1 MKPLNRNVLL
11 PVVAGVIALAS
22 VGAAQAQQERGRVIS
37 STPVIQQVAVPQD
50 VCQNQR
56 IVREGHKSGAG
67 AILGGIAGGAA
78 GNAIGG
84 GSGRAAATV
93 LGIFG
98 GAVLGNHIEGPG
110 RTRVE
115 NVRQCSTETTY
126 ENRTVGYN
134 VVYEYAGRRYSTQT
148 DREPGRYV
156 PVNVTPAAGPAS
168 YEPENGDR
176 YEQQDR
182 DYNEDREGR
191 YEQGERPHE
200 PRTDYRPATRVITR
214 VQVERP
220 EVVYVERPRY
230 RHHRSPWGY

>member
-1 MKPLNRNVLL
+1 MKSINRNVLL
-11 PVVAGVIALAS
+11 PVVAGVIALSS

-37 STPVIQQVAVPQD
+37 STPVVQQVAVPQD

-126 ENRTVGYN
+126 QNRTVGYN
-134 VVYEYAGRRYSTQT
+134 VVYEYAGRRYSMQT

-168 YEPENGDR
+168 YEPDNGDR
-176 YEQQDR
+176 YERQDR
-182 DYNEDREGR
+182 DQQEDRQ
-191 YEQGERPHE
+191 YETE
-200 PRTDYRPATRVITR
+200 PRSEPRVDYRSAAPVITR

-230 RHHRSPWGY
+230 RHRSPWGY